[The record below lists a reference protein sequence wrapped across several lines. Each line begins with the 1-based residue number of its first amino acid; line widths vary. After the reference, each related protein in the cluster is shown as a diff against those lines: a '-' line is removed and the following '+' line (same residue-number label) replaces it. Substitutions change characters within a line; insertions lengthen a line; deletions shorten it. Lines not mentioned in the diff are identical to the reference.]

1 MGFFFF
7 KLFVTHSSHFSN
19 WIFNGVIQDQGREL
33 FIESMDYYM
42 SKTKFFFDKGFVLK
56 RQSVPGFLQGWED
69 AILLCGKYSNL
80 LKLYNPMVSDYCHA
94 LFIVFGNGSPRPL

>member
-1 MGFFFF
+1 MGFH
-7 KLFVTHSSHFSN
+7 LNIQYRHFSN
-19 WIFNGVIQDQGREL
+19 WIYTGVIHDQGREL

-69 AILLCGKYSNL
+69 AILMCGKYSNL
-80 LKLYNPMVSDYCHA
+80 LKLYNPMVSTSHNSI
-94 LFIVFGNGSPRPL
+94 LIR